1 MAISRS
7 DPYGS
12 AASSRARGGGD
23 RVDRVGDSLGV
34 VLGNEVART
43 VDTIKRG
50 PKIARQPLAVADLL
64 EAVGG
69 TPHDLGRNIE
79 GRQAIRDGEGVG
91 GSQRSNLPDEAGR
104 ALMPRVRLPMNVDGL
119 GSDPAVVVA
128 ESDEAAEHPA
138 EQGVRGVGDDPA
150 RSTNRLDTWDRPGV
164 VGHGVDEHEPRTAAR
179 VVHRGDLRYPAAEV
193 VADENGA
200 LDPEGVEPPDE
211 ARGLCGEGDVSAV
224 RTGHRVRV
232 AQHLER
238 EAAGVV
244 HEGDHLAP

>member
-12 AASSRARGGGD
+12 AASSRARRGGD
-23 RVDRVGDSLGV
+23 RVDRVGDPLGV

-43 VDTIKRG
+43 VDTIERG

-69 TPHDLGRNIE
+69 
-79 GRQAIRDGEGVG
+79 
-91 GSQRSNLPDEAGR
+91 
-104 ALMPRVRLPMNVDGL
+104 ALMPRVRLPMNVDAL

-164 VGHGVDEHEPRTAAR
+164 IGHGVDEHEPRTAAR

-238 EAAGVV
+238 EAAGVL
-244 HEGDHLAP
+244 HEGD